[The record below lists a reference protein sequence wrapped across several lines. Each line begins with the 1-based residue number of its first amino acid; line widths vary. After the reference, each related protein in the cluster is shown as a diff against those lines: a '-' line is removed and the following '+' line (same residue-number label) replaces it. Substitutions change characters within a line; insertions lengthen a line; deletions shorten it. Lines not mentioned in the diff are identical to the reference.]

1 MVTCVQPL
9 RVDPVRIGAPRG
21 SFAMAA
27 PPAVPWSETAAGTV
41 DCAESSVL
49 AAHKRRRANR
59 IAGEKAD
66 GTCMFV

>member
-1 MVTCVQPL
+1 
-9 RVDPVRIGAPRG
+9 
-21 SFAMAA
+21 MAA